1 MSKPRSYV
9 GETYSNPFDHGGQT
23 YRWDHKKQEY
33 VLSHGNSPLHSITR
47 AADQKLANK
56 GPIESRGRKTAETPD
71 MESRNYSLWLQNKIV
86 NSQTEREKARWL
98 TQYWDLMGFD
108 QADIIKEERGEGE
121 NWIVPERTWQ
131 DDPTQVSD
139 QPSTGDLSMFEEDP
153 EDVLAAKVNDNKAGV
168 ITPREDPKPIS
179 QKYTR
184 PTASERQ
191 ERRMEDTL
199 VRGRPLEKF
208 KLDRERGRG
217 TDVDDLFTKNR
228 EK

>member
-1 MSKPRSYV
+1 MQGNQIRPKKDP
-9 GETYSNPFDHGGQT
+9 
-23 YRWDHKKQEY
+23 WD
-33 VLSHGNSPLHSITR
+33 PLKHLDENR
-47 AADQKLANK
+47 AKWEQNTD
-56 GPIESRGRKTAETPD
+56 P
-71 MESRNYSLWLQNKIV
+71 ESRNYSLWLQNKIV

-121 NWIVPERTWQ
+121 DWIVPERTWQ

-139 QPSTGDLSMFEEDP
+139 QPSTVEEDP
-153 EDVLAAKVNDNKAGV
+153 ADVLDAKVPENQAQP
-168 ITPREDPKPIS
+168 ITPQEDPKPIS

-191 ERRMEDTL
+191 ERRMENTL

-217 TDVDDLFTKNR
+217 TDIDDLFTKNR

>member
-1 MSKPRSYV
+1 MQGNQIRPKKDP
-9 GETYSNPFDHGGQT
+9 
-23 YRWDHKKQEY
+23 WD
-33 VLSHGNSPLHSITR
+33 PLKHLDENR
-47 AADQKLANK
+47 AKWEQNRD
-56 GPIESRGRKTAETPD
+56 P
-71 MESRNYSLWLQNKIV
+71 ESRNYSLWLQNKIV

-108 QADIIKEERGEGE
+108 QADIIKEERGEDE
-121 NWIVPERTWQ
+121 NWIIPERTWGNPWYG
-131 DDPTQVSD
+131 DERDRLKPEVAAAETK
-139 QPSTGDLSMFEEDP
+139 PSTGNLSMFEEDP
-153 EDVLAAKVNDNKAGV
+153 KDVLDAKVNDNKAGV
-168 ITPREDPKPIS
+168 ITPQVDPKPIS

>member
-9 GETYSNPFDHGGQT
+9 GETYSNPFDHGGKT

-47 AADQKLANK
+47 AAEQKLANK
-56 GPIESRGRKTAETPD
+56 GPIESRGRKTAEIPD

-121 NWIVPERTWQ
+121 DWIVPEN
-131 DDPTQVSD
+131 QVK
-139 QPSTGDLSMFEEDP
+139 P
-153 EDVLAAKVNDNKAGV
+153 
-168 ITPREDPKPIS
+168 ITPKKDPKPIS

-191 ERRMEDTL
+191 ERRMENTL

-217 TDVDDLFTKNR
+217 TDIDDLFTKNR